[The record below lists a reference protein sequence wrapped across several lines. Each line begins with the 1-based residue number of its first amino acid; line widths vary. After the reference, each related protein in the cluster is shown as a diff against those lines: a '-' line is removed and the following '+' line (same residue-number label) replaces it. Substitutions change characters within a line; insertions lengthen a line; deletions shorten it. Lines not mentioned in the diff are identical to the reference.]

1 MPEVIDVASAP
12 PTVPSIPRRERV
24 VLWIGLTGITVLSWL
39 YLVAMPMSA
48 ADFGVFSGALTAL
61 PSILVDCTL
70 MFLMWAIMMV
80 AMMLPSA
87 ARMIETYARVACSRP
102 NYRPQFVWIFTAGY
116 LIVWTV
122 FSAAATIAQITLQRV
137 GAITPAAS
145 VSPLIGGVL
154 LIIAGVYQVTPL
166 KNARL
171 TGCRSPIAFLI
182 TQWRDGARGA
192 LAMGLRHGAFCLGC
206 CSMLMVLLFVF
217 VVMNLLWIA
226 AWSIFVLIKKL
237 IPGGRLIARW
247 SGIAMAG
254 GRPHSRRRPHLLS
267 SPVMQWADDS

>member
-1 MPEVIDVASAP
+1 VFVSQIISVLKRDRAIVAFGLAGIATLAWIYLIYMDWGMRHMDLGMKMVIMPAMQHWTAWD
-12 PTVPSIPRRERV
+12 
-24 VLWIGLTGITVLSWL
+24 LF
-39 YLVAMPMSA
+39 LV
-48 ADFGVFSGALTAL
+48 
-61 PSILVDCTL
+61 
-70 MFLMWAIMMV
+70 FLMWAIMMV

-87 ARMIETYARVACSRP
+87 APMIETYARVACSRP
-102 NYRPQFVWIFTAGY
+102 NYRPHFVWIFTAGY

-145 VSPLIGGVL
+145 VSPVIGGVL
-154 LIIAGVYQVTPL
+154 LIMTGIYQVTPL
-166 KNARL
+166 KNACL
-171 TGCRSPIAFLI
+171 TGCRSPIAFLM

-217 VVMNLLWIA
+217 GVMNLIWIA
-226 AWSIFVLIKKL
+226 ALSIFVLIEKL

-247 SGIAMAG
+247 SGITMLAAG
-254 GRPHSRRRPHLLS
+254 LIL
-267 SPVMQWADDS
+267 VADHTF